1 VVEVTLSM
9 RWRDLLFAHW
19 AVDPAVVAERLPAGV
34 EVATY
39 DGDAYL
45 GVVPF
50 VMDDIRPAGLPI
62 GRSFPELNLRTY
74 VDRDGQ
80 RGVYFFSLD
89 ASDRLAVS
97 VARRRY
103 RLPYYRADLRVTSGS
118 DNGVAFAGHR
128 EHADAPPAHFDA
140 TYRPTGEPFR
150 ADPGSLV
157 SFLTENYAFFA
168 AGDRLYR
175 GLIDHDP
182 WTLRPA
188 TVDVRTESLFAA
200 NGFDHPDGDPI
211 CHYAEKIDVAADRLE
226 AVDRP

>member
-19 AVDPAVVAERLPAGV
+19 AVDPATVADRLPDQI

-45 GVVPF
+45 GIVPF
-50 VMDDIRPAGLPI
+50 VMADIRPAGLPI

-74 VDRDGQ
+74 VRRDGQ
-80 RGVYFFSLD
+80 QGVYFFSLD

-97 VARRRY
+97 IARRRY
-103 RLPYYRADLRVTSGS
+103 RLPYYRADLRVTSRNGS
-118 DNGVAFAGHR
+118 VSFAGHR
-128 EHADAPPAHFDA
+128 DHADAPPAHFDA
-140 TYRPTGEPFR
+140 TYRPTGDPFR
-150 ADPGSLV
+150 ADPGSLA

-175 GLIDHDP
+175 GVIDHDP

-188 TVDVRTESLFAA
+188 SVDLRAESLFAA
-200 NGFDHPDGDPI
+200 SGFDRPDADPI
-211 CHYAEKIDVAADRLE
+211 CHYAPQIDVTAEGLDP
-226 AVDRP
+226 V